1 MISPDGAQDFPL
13 ARHFAELLGRLGAT
27 AVVQDLAAILM
38 ARSAAGHSCLPL
50 EAALLAPEAQ
60 ISLSRS
66 PVLGAPGDFRPL
78 ILDGQRLYLYRFWE
92 YETRLATALL
102 NRAADLPE
110 VDEGLLRAGLLR
122 HFPLPAGDRQ
132 AGLGDQRL
140 AAAVAVLR
148 RLAVISGGPGT
159 GKTSTVLR
167 ILALLLEQDPQRP
180 PRIALAAPTGKAATR
195 LADALR
201 AGRHHL
207 DLPPLLAA
215 AIPDEAQTLHRLLA
229 YHPERGFAHD
239 ADHPLPVDVV
249 VVDEASMVGLALMEA
264 LLRAL
269 PAHARLILLG
279 DRDQLASVEAGAVL
293 AEICATPAGPRPDF
307 AARLSTL
314 TALPVNGAG
323 ESPLADCMVHL
334 RHSYRFAAGG
344 SIGRLARALQQ
355 GAVEAALSI
364 LEAEA
369 IWQPLPAEQGLA
381 SALLEVVRAG
391 WKEYFRALQREA
403 EPARIHAAWER
414 FRLLSALRQ
423 GPWGAE
429 VLNAV
434 LDARLARA
442 PRRGAHYHGRPVIIR
457 QNDSALGLF
466 NGDVGLTLARQGRL
480 QVFFPGR
487 EGFRSFAP
495 ERLPAHESAWV
506 MTVHQS
512 QGSEFDDILLLLPDA
527 DNPVLS
533 RELLYT
539 AVTRARQGILL
550 WGAEAAL
557 RGALARRMARDS
569 GLEARLWGRS

>member
-1 MISPDGAQDFPL
+1 MSPDGTQDFPL
-13 ARHFAELLGRLGAT
+13 ARHFAELLSRLGAT
-27 AVVQDLAAILM
+27 VEVQDFAAILM
-38 ARSAAGHSCLPL
+38 TRVADGHSCMTL
-50 EAALLAPEAQ
+50 EAALLAPEARA
-60 ISLSRS
+60 SLDGS

-78 ILDGQRLYLYRFWE
+78 ILDGHRLYLYRFWQ
-92 YETRLATALL
+92 YETRLAAALL
-102 NRAADLPE
+102 KRAADLPE
-110 VDEGLLRAGLLR
+110 VDEERLGAGLLR
-122 HFPLPAGDRQ
+122 HFPLPAGDQ
-132 AGLGDQRL
+132 GVGLGDQRL

-159 GKTSTVLR
+159 GKTTTVLGV
-167 ILALLLEQDPQRP
+167 LALLLEQDPLRP

-201 AGRHHL
+201 AGRQRL
-207 DLPPLLAA
+207 DLPPLLAG
-215 AIPDEAQTLHRLLA
+215 AIPDEAQTLHRLLG
-229 YHPERGFAHD
+229 YHPERGFAYD

-293 AEICATPAGPRPDF
+293 AEICAAPAGPRPAF
-307 AARLSTL
+307 AARLSAL
-314 TALPVNGAG
+314 TGLPVSGAG
-323 ESPLADCMVHL
+323 EGPLADCMVHL

-355 GAVEAALSI
+355 GDAGAALGI

-381 SALLEVVRAG
+381 SALVEVVRAG
-391 WKEYFRALQREA
+391 WKEYFRALQREV

-442 PRRGAHYHGRPVIIR
+442 PRRGEHYHGRPVIIR
-457 QNDSALGLF
+457 QNDGALGLF
-466 NGDVGLTLARQGRL
+466 NGDVGLTLAGAGQLR
-480 QVFFPGR
+480 VFFPGR
-487 EGFRSFAP
+487 EGFRAFAP

-539 AVTRARQGILL
+539 AVTRARQGVRL
-550 WGAEAAL
+550 WGTEAAL

-569 GLEARLWGRS
+569 GLEARLWSSP